1 MRRVYV
7 ACIATVAAVWLA
19 ACGAKTEAPETAAAF
34 DPVAASDGDEAA
46 LKPIEPADYSDKA
59 NWLCRPE
66 IPGPCQAAI
75 AATIIAPDGKLT
87 QEIFTPAADP
97 PVDCFYVYPTTSLD
111 TTPNADLTPGPEE
124 AKIVAQQL
132 ARFGGACRLYAPLY
146 RQVTVPALMEML
158 AGKAPNTNREMA
170 YADVKAAWER
180 YLANDNAG
188 RGVVLIGHDQGA
200 GVLIRLIANEIDGK
214 PVEDRIVSAIL
225 PGANLSIVAGQG
237 VGGSFK
243 TMKLC
248 TSSED
253 LGCAIAWSSFRADKP
268 PPPESFFGAADDK
281 GMEIACVNPADL
293 DGSGGALKAYL
304 PSVRVTG
311 QGQDPPSWTTT
322 DEPIDTPFV
331 RVPGLLS
338 AKCVSQDGFNFLA
351 VTTNGD
357 PTDARTDTIA
367 GDLIIDGKVQPA
379 WGLHLYDMSL
389 VMGNLV
395 GLVMDEAKA
404 YAAREA
410 AQNKPPPED
419 H

>member
-1 MRRVYV
+1 MG
-7 ACIATVAAVWLA
+7 LS

-34 DPVAASDGDEAA
+34 DPVAATDGDEAA
-46 LKPIEPADYSDKA
+46 LKPVEPADYSDKA
-59 NWLCRPE
+59 NWLCRPDM
-66 IPGPCQAAI
+66 PGPCQTEI
-75 AATIIAPDGKLT
+75 DATVVAPDGKLT
-87 QEIFTPAADP
+87 KEPFAPAADP
-97 PVDCFYVYPTTSLD
+97 PIDCFYVYPTTSLD
-111 TTPNADLTPGPEE
+111 PTPNADMTPGPEE
-124 AKIVAQQL
+124 AAVVVQQL
-132 ARFGGACRLYAPLY
+132 ARFGAVCRLYAPLY
-146 RQVTVPALMEML
+146 RQVSVPALLQML
-158 AGKAPNTNREMA
+158 DGKSPETNREMA

-225 PGANLSIVAGQG
+225 PGANLSVAAGQG

-243 TMKLC
+243 TIKLC

-253 LGCAIAWSSFRADKP
+253 LGCAIGWSSFRADKP
-268 PPPESFFGAADDK
+268 PPADSFFGAADDK

-304 PSVRVTG
+304 PAARVTG
-311 QGQDPPSWTTT
+311 QGQDPPEWTTT
-322 DEPIDTPFV
+322 GEPIETRFV

-338 AKCVSQDGFNFLA
+338 AKCVSQDGFNYLA

-357 PTDARTDTIA
+357 PTDARTDAIA
-367 GDLIIDGKVQPA
+367 GDLIIGGKVQPA

-395 GLVMDEAKA
+395 GLVKTESAA
-404 YAAREA
+404 YAARA
-410 AQNKPPPED
+410 AQQTKAPPED